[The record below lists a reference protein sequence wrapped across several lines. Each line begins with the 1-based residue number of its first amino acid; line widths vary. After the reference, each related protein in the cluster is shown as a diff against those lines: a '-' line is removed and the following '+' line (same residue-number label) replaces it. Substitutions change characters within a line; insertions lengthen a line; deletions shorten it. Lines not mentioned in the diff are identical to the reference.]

1 MVQLRWFL
9 LREIGFSAQT
19 TAPQTV
25 MCCGSSTT
33 RDKNRDFSLD
43 QPPHQISNTGALA
56 LSRIGEGKIA
66 GLSENEELAGKVNPS
81 TMLLVINYIC
91 NYALL

>member
-1 MVQLRWFL
+1 L
-9 LREIGFSAQT
+9 LAGWEMKKGEPVFN
-19 TAPQTV
+19 
-25 MCCGSSTT
+25 GSG
-33 RDKNRDFSLD
+33 KVA
-43 QPPHQISNTGALA
+43 PPHQISNTGALA
-56 LSRIGEGKIA
+56 LSRIGEGKRA